1 MMAFL
6 DRNTQSFLNSKS
18 GCVWRNYNDLFYSV
32 FTYDPRIHVGRDSS
46 VGIETRYS
54 LDGPGIESR
63 WGGMGGVGLAAR
75 FSASL
80 PTGPR
85 AHLAS
90 YTMGTGS
97 FPGVRRS
104 GRGVDHP
111 LSYSAEAKERVELY
125 FCSSYEP
132 SWPVLRWAL
141 PLPLAL

>member
-1 MMAFL
+1 
-6 DRNTQSFLNSKS
+6 
-18 GCVWRNYNDLFYSV
+18 
-32 FTYDPRIHVGRDSS
+32 
-46 VGIETRYS
+46 
-54 LDGPGIESR
+54 
-63 WGGMGGVGLAAR
+63 MGGVGLAAR

-125 FCSSYEP
+125 IYSNSGLHGLFY
-132 SWPVLRWAL
+132 RANFTL
-141 PLPLAL
+141 PYRNTRRSFV